1 LRSGKQQTGNPTL
14 PPIRFGR
21 PLNAFQKLIRL
32 AAIGLTMLIG
42 YKGVHPS
49 PRPVKQLAIRDAE
62 IAASDQNPD
71 LLKLTKSLLDRN
83 PSWVGANAPQMVA
96 EAVQSIAQGASEGD
110 KRLQQAL
117 NLLNDNNVAE
127 ATQILTVAAEDK
139 CTRAEQAATQTEKD
153 HKEAAIAYRNLGAI
167 AGLRDP
173 KRALE
178 AYEKAASLDPG
189 DVGSLFWA
197 GRIEI
202 DHGDLDEAQTP
213 LERVLE
219 LAETDDQTHYKYW
232 AYIGLGGIWRKRGD
246 LKAALKSY
254 SDSLAIAKR
263 VARSD
268 PGNPNWQR
276 EVSVSYNKVGEVQVA
291 QGDLKAAVKSYT
303 EALTLRERLAKSN
316 PGNADWQ
323 RDLWFS
329 YAIVAD
335 AYRNSNEIAKARD
348 ALAAGRAVIGKL
360 VEHYPDQAR
369 WQQDLAWFDAQIAEL
384 GKTPSKENPARK

>member
-1 LRSGKQQTGNPTL
+1 M
-14 PPIRFGR
+14 
-21 PLNAFQKLIRL
+21 
-32 AAIGLTMLIG
+32 MLIG
-42 YKGVHPS
+42 YKGVHAS
-49 PRPVKQLAIRDAE
+49 PRPAERLAIRDAQ

-303 EALTLRERLAKSN
+303 EALTIRERLAKSN

-335 AYRNSNEIAKARD
+335 AYRKSNEIAKARD